1 MRIEITKRKPG
12 NCRCGWCG
20 RFEGILEPQ
29 PFTVYIK
36 PTFDRGHNIPVC
48 SEECANEY
56 MKRWGGS
63 KMTYTLK
70 CEMENIT
77 WEELEALCERYGR
90 DPEEIQDYIL
100 DSESD
105 GIQVTLE
112 GVEDFLADGTW

>member
-1 MRIEITKRKPG
+1 
-12 NCRCGWCG
+12 
-20 RFEGILEPQ
+20 
-29 PFTVYIK
+29 
-36 PTFDRGHNIPVC
+36 
-48 SEECANEY
+48 
-56 MKRWGGS
+56 
-63 KMTYTLK
+63 MTYTLK

-90 DPEEIQDYIL
+90 DPEQIEDYIL